1 MTASNIFVTFFLMK
15 AKELIKLIEK
25 NGWKFN
31 RQTGS
36 HRIFVHE
43 IKKGIVVVPI
53 HGGDIPIGTLKSI
66 LKQAGLEK

>member
-1 MTASNIFVTFFLMK
+1 MR
-15 AKELIKLIEK
+15 AKDLIKQIEK
-25 NGWKFN
+25 DGWKFN

-53 HGGDIPIGTLKSI
+53 HGGDIPKGTLKSI